1 MIKVVLRDAQY
12 YPGST
17 VEGVVVVN
25 ARKPED
31 YKDVTIEIHG
41 FASVKWTEAR
51 GHDQITYTNNVR
63 YIEEK
68 ILLWSREQSTSGN
81 LSIGEHSFPFSVQLP
96 DEAPPSFRSRS
107 GEVSYKLKARLAK
120 TKLLKRD
127 ERSEIILDVKS
138 YIPSFSL
145 QPRSIELNCSLVS
158 CFCFNFGQVKV
169 NCRLPRWGYTVG
181 DDIPLTMQVDNL
193 SNRNVYMRASIITKT
208 VYTSKIGQKKTV
220 SKKHLAY
227 LHFQVIPM
235 NTTTLLQG
243 NFQNIPTTLPVSI
256 INCSVLSVKYWV
268 AIQANSSL
276 SSSEEEMIPI
286 IIANAPPPPTVDTE
300 SQ

>member
-41 FASVKWTEAR
+41 FASVKWTEPQ
-51 GHDQITYTNNVR
+51 GHHHITYTNNVR
-63 YIEEK
+63 YIEKK

-96 DEAPPSFRSRS
+96 DEAPPSFRSKP

-145 QPRSIELNCSLVS
+145 HPQNIELNCSLTF
-158 CFCFNFGQVKV
+158 CCCFNFGQVKV
-169 NCRLPRWGYTVG
+169 NCRLPRWGYTLG
-181 DDIPLTMQVDNL
+181 EDIPLTMQVDNL
-193 SNRNVYMRASIITKT
+193 SNRNVYIKASIITKK
-208 VYTSKIGQKKTV
+208 VYTSRGQTKTV
-220 SKKHLAY
+220 SKKNLAI

-268 AIQANSSL
+268 AIQASSSL
-276 SSSEEEMIPI
+276 SSSEKEMIPI
-286 IIANAPPPPTVDTE
+286 IIANAPPPPTLDTE